1 MLRAWL
7 GIEYY
12 ERNVVNQ
19 LIEFMNYYITETVS
33 EAKQYRDYARK
44 STIDVADIRLAI
56 GSKSCD
62 TFTRPLP
69 MSSIR

>member
-1 MLRAWL
+1 M
-7 GIEYY
+7 
-12 ERNVVNQ
+12 VNQ

-69 MSSIR
+69 MSSIRQVADVKN

>member
-1 MLRAWL
+1 
-7 GIEYY
+7 
-12 ERNVVNQ
+12 
-19 LIEFMNYYITETVS
+19 MNYYITETVS